1 MYEYKGISLCMGTGV
16 GLGVDMVVGIVVAVR
31 AGLRIR
37 VYVSAVTTQES
48 SHCSVT
54 PCSFIVI
61 DELKV

>member
-1 MYEYKGISLCMGTGV
+1 
-16 GLGVDMVVGIVVAVR
+16 MVVGIVVAVR

-37 VYVSAVTTQES
+37 VYGSAVTTQES